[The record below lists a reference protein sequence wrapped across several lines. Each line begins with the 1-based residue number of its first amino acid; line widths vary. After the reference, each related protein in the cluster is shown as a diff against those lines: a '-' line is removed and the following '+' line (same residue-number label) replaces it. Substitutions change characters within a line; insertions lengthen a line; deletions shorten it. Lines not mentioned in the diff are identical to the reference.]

1 MSSGTIR
8 AILTRLL
15 STIPVLFGVSLLS
28 FCIVALVPGD
38 PVVAALGLEASP
50 QAIATLRAQFA
61 LDRPLPVRFAAWLW
75 HVLHGDL
82 GRSIES
88 GQPVAAMVLR
98 ALGPTLELAL
108 AALILSWLV
117 AVPAGILAAVR
128 RGRPSDW
135 IASVA
140 ALVGLS
146 LPSFWLGILLILAFS
161 VDARLLPSS
170 GFVALSADPAG
181 AMAHLALPAL
191 TLAAGLAAGMARMT
205 RAAMLEVLSADY
217 IRTARAKGLGRRDV
231 VLGHGFRNALIPVV
245 TLSGLQFGQLLGGVV
260 VTETIFAWPGV
271 GKLTVDAIF
280 ARDYPVVQGAILLTA
295 TLFVLVN
302 LGVDLLYAVLDP
314 RLRGQG

>member
-1 MSSGTIR
+1 
-8 AILTRLL
+8 
-15 STIPVLFGVSLLS
+15 
-28 FCIVALVPGD
+28 
-38 PVVAALGLEASP
+38 
-50 QAIATLRAQFA
+50 
-61 LDRPLPVRFAAWLW
+61 
-75 HVLHGDL
+75 VLHGDL

-88 GQPVAAMVLR
+88 GQPVASMVLR

-117 AVPAGILAAVR
+117 AVPTGILAAVR

-140 ALVGLS
+140 APVGLS
-146 LPSFWLGILLILAFS
+146 LPSFRPGILLILAFS
-161 VDARLLPSS
+161 VGARLLPSLGLRRAVGRS
-170 GFVALSADPAG
+170 RGRAG
-181 AMAHLALPAL
+181 ASR
-191 TLAAGLAAGMARMT
+191 AAGADARGRPRRGNGAHDPGGDAGGAPR
-205 RAAMLEVLSADY
+205 DY
-217 IRTARAKGLGRRDV
+217 IRTARAKGLGRRAV

-280 ARDYPVVQGAILLTA
+280 ARDYPVVQGAILMAA

-302 LGVDLLYAVLDP
+302 PGVDLLYAVLDP